1 MTPLRYDAAMDVAE
15 TAALLRETEEHHAAY
30 EAGAPAH
37 QWSAWY
43 AAYMVARQNGRTAD
57 EAAGRRGPLHR
68 SRAAL
73 TRRRPA
79 APAVSASPMS
89 GRLTW
94 DGADRPFAT

>member
-15 TAALLRETEEHHAAY
+15 MAALLRETEEHHAAY

-43 AAYMVARQNGRTAD
+43 AAYMVARQNGSDRRR
-57 EAAGRRGPLHR
+57 GRRRRGPLHR

-73 TRRRPA
+73 TRRRLVQP
-79 APAVSASPMS
+79 
-89 GRLTW
+89 
-94 DGADRPFAT
+94 

>member
-15 TAALLRETEEHHAAY
+15 RAALLRETEEHHAAY

-57 EAAGRRGPLHR
+57 EAADD
-68 SRAAL
+68 AA
-73 TRRRPA
+73 RYIEA
-79 APAVSASPMS
+79 AQP
-89 GRLTW
+89 
-94 DGADRPFAT
+94 